1 MDTHTIIEREKQL
14 KPRQMDTWSTVPDN
28 AIPAVNQEQ
37 TKTHAKEE
45 PNVRQTGASQSSTV
59 KQDEEMQDAI
69 RKPIPT
75 ETIAETE
82 GATNATTTTSGP

>member
-1 MDTHTIIEREKQL
+1 MPKQ
-14 KPRQMDTWSTVPDN
+14 METWYIVPDN
-28 AIPAVNQEQ
+28 DTPVVGREQ
-37 TKTHAKEE
+37 PLTQAKEE